1 MLVQICVA
9 HNFATNELVLKVGV
23 DDACGLRR
31 LGTLTYGPRAHFS
44 RAAGEVPDQLE
55 CQGRGR
61 CQDRLCVCVRKGELT
76 SREVYPAWV
85 ILPSAL
91 VAPTFF
97 SSSAFS
103 SAGKGARR
111 SSRATEKGMSGSPG
125 LLASIHALILG
136 SLLWER
142 A

>member
-1 MLVQICVA
+1 M
-9 HNFATNELVLKVGV
+9 
-23 DDACGLRR
+23 
-31 LGTLTYGPRAHFS
+31 
-44 RAAGEVPDQLE
+44 
-55 CQGRGR
+55 
-61 CQDRLCVCVRKGELT
+61 CVCEGGLT

-125 LLASIHALILG
+125 LLASIHALIRG
-136 SLLWER
+136 SLGGVCMSCCGEGDKGDLMQPFVFLTDVVLLG
-142 A
+142 